1 MKKVI
6 GKNIDIKAVDEEI
19 KTDFGMVLSGDDVK
33 MMRYKKGIIVM
44 PGTDVSTVSEGDEI
58 YYDKSNSFTMV
69 INDEQYTVIRELD
82 IVVVL

>member
-6 GKNIDIKAVDEEI
+6 GKNIVIKAVDEEI